1 MSNIG
6 STSGQHGDNAA
17 LPQFSR
23 KRSSPNSGSL
33 KSETS
38 PATSVAAVGSSS
50 SKLRRIT
57 HSSVEQN
64 PEGND
69 LSRQQTSH
77 LLGALETGSV
87 SGGSG
92 RSGPS
97 RSGHDSVRSELK
109 YLTDFFPDQ
118 NPSDRRL
125 TRSQRQ
131 YSIPVSSI
139 QTTDSID
146 NSAHTNS
153 GSVVVEQSRNVKDR
167 PRARKSRTTVAG
179 RVNIGAESSRT
190 ANNSEQQPSTSSS
203 ARTRAHNSATGL
215 CHSIASCESTSNRV
229 SPTFIHQN
237 EPNVCRSAPQLG
249 VVVQNTTDDATPSI
263 VTASNNNSALT
274 TPVNSSAVITT
285 TTTELSRTVNGGV
298 SAESHSSQFKN
309 LQRSQAVHTAS
320 SFLGALVPR
329 VQHLLGSAHAHPNAE
344 SSQDAILHAFSEQRI
359 QYLINSVLS
368 SLQTMDLTIGC
379 LDVAIREQLSDFLRS
394 RNLLLENAHDFSGFV
409 ITGRVNLRKFNT
421 VFFYKEIY
429 VTFEHL
435 DLDILIQNMRT
446 KGLRQD
452 FIQPVSAGKIAF
464 EIAFN
469 ILLYESNIVLL
480 VLTNLNSRT
489 LDWVISYT

>member
-38 PATSVAAVGSSS
+38 SATSVAAVGSSS

-131 YSIPVSSI
+131 YSIPVSTS
-139 QTTDSID
+139 QTADSID

-153 GSVVVEQSRNVKDR
+153 GSVVVEQSRYYNFLLFY
-167 PRARKSRTTVAG
+167 SYYYFITF
-179 RVNIGAESSRT
+179 SYSF
-190 ANNSEQQPSTSSS
+190 SLSSS
-203 ARTRAHNSATGL
+203 HPL
-215 CHSIASCESTSNRV
+215 CSFIAEK
-229 SPTFIHQN
+229 FHLQK
-237 EPNVCRSAPQLG
+237 
-249 VVVQNTTDDATPSI
+249 
-263 VTASNNNSALT
+263 
-274 TPVNSSAVITT
+274 
-285 TTTELSRTVNGGV
+285 LSFG
-298 SAESHSSQFKN
+298 FK
-309 LQRSQAVHTAS
+309 
-320 SFLGALVPR
+320 
-329 VQHLLGSAHAHPNAE
+329 
-344 SSQDAILHAFSEQRI
+344 
-359 QYLINSVLS
+359 
-368 SLQTMDLTIGC
+368 
-379 LDVAIREQLSDFLRS
+379 EQL
-394 RNLLLENAHDFSGFV
+394 
-409 ITGRVNLRKFNT
+409 
-421 VFFYKEIY
+421 
-429 VTFEHL
+429 
-435 DLDILIQNMRT
+435 M
-446 KGLRQD
+446 
-452 FIQPVSAGKIAF
+452 
-464 EIAFN
+464 
-469 ILLYESNIVLL
+469 
-480 VLTNLNSRT
+480 
-489 LDWVISYT
+489 

>member
-38 PATSVAAVGSSS
+38 SATSVAAVGSSS

-131 YSIPVSSI
+131 YSIPVSTS
-139 QTTDSID
+139 QTADSID

-153 GSVVVEQSRNVKDR
+153 GSVVVEQSRSVKDR

-237 EPNVCRSAPQLG
+237 EPNVCRSAAQLG

-274 TPVNSSAVITT
+274 TPVNSNAVITT
-285 TTTELSRTVNGGV
+285 TTAELSRTVNGGV

-329 VQHLLGSAHAHPNAE
+329 VQHLLGSAHAHP
-344 SSQDAILHAFSEQRI
+344 S
-359 QYLINSVLS
+359 
-368 SLQTMDLTIGC
+368 C
-379 LDVAIREQLSDFLRS
+379 LDVAIRKQLSDFLRS

-421 VFFYKEIY
+421 LFLYKEIC

-489 LDWVISYT
+489 LDWVISYK